1 MHLTH
6 YTNYA
11 LRVLMYLEVKQE
23 PVRII
28 DIAERHQI
36 SRNHLIKI
44 VHMLGKHGYV
54 QATRGRGGGVILAKP
69 AHKITVGEIVRLT
82 EDHMNLVE
90 CFGAVEVECK
100 VKKICRLR
108 NLFGK
113 ALKAFM
119 DVLDEATIADIASN
133 KNQIIKALGIAA

>member
-11 LRVLMYLEVKQE
+11 LRVLMYLEVKKE
-23 PVRII
+23 PVRIK
-28 DIAERHQI
+28 DIAERHLI

-44 VHMLGKHGYV
+44 VHELAKSGYV
-54 QATRGRGGGVILAKP
+54 KTTRGPGGGVVLAKP
-69 AHKITVGEIVRLT
+69 ANTINVGEIVRLT

-113 ALKAFM
+113 ALQAFM
-119 DVLDEATIADIASN
+119 EILDKATIADIASN
-133 KNQIIKALGIAA
+133 KGEILFALGIAA

>member
-44 VHMLGKHGYV
+44 VHMLGKHGYIN
-54 QATRGRGGGVILAKP
+54 ATRGRGGGVVLAKP
-69 AHKITVGEIVRLT
+69 ANKITVGEIVRLT

-90 CFGAVEVECK
+90 CFGSVEVECK

-119 DVLDEATIADIASN
+119 DTLDAATIADIASN
-133 KNQIIKALGIAA
+133 KSQIIKALGLAA